1 MGLYPKNIKLGQTTQ
16 TGVKRLAVDALSTV
30 KYTVTPDAEGRDAI
44 HAAVTLGVAAQTIT
58 TAITNPDVPRTL
70 SVTGVAAGDPAA
82 GGAGAV
88 LITGTDIAD
97 EVITETITAV
107 AGQTVAGTKAFK
119 TVASILFPIGTG
131 TISVSVTDVLGLPA
145 CLPFN
150 TVLYAYL
157 NEAREGTAPTV
168 TVSSTVVAL
177 NTVDLNSALDGSAVD
192 VVFLV

>member
-16 TGVKRLAVDALSTV
+16 TGVKRLAVDALSAV
-30 KYTVTPDAEGRDAI
+30 KYTVTPDAAGRATI
-44 HAAVTLGVAAQTIT
+44 HAAVTLGEDAQTIT
-58 TAITNPDVPRTL
+58 TAITNPDVPRVLAVAGTA
-70 SVTGVAAGDPAA
+70 TGTTPT
-82 GGAGAV
+82 GGEGAV

-97 EVITETITAV
+97 EVLTETITAV
-107 AGQTVAGTKAFK
+107 AGQTVVGTKAFK
-119 TVASILFPIGTG
+119 TVASIGMPIGSGNIAVG
-131 TISVSVTDVLGLPA
+131 TTDVLGLPA

-168 TVSSTVVAL
+168 TVSATVAAL

>member
-30 KYTVTPDAEGRDAI
+30 KYTATPDAAGRETI
-44 HAAVTLGVAAQTIT
+44 HAAVTLGEAIQTIT
-58 TAITNPDVPRTL
+58 AAITNPDVPRALAVSGT
-70 SVTGVAAGDPAA
+70 AAGDPAA

-88 LITGTDIAD
+88 LVTGTNIAD

-119 TVASILFPIGTG
+119 TVASVRFPIGSG
-131 TISVSVTDVLGLPA
+131 TIAIGTTDVMGLPA

-177 NTVDLNSALDGSAVD
+177 NTVKLNSALDGSAVD